1 MRKTKIL
8 TFITIILIGIT
19 LSCIPA
25 LAASLEYTRTTLYFI
40 VESANEVSV
49 FLVNEGTGTISSGS
63 GQDSTNTLNFTCPAT
78 DCAWKNVSISTG
90 ATQTDT
96 TPGITIR
103 DTGTSPVGINIS
115 VNTSLPTGTIPAS
128 CLDLRYSNNTYDST
142 PADAPAA
149 DLITTNVTLG
159 NLTATA
165 QFSVWLY
172 GNFTG
177 CQVQTTPLAFY
188 VWAYFW

>member
-8 TFITIILIGIT
+8 TFITIMVVGIT

-40 VESANEVSV
+40 VQSADEVSV
-49 FLVNEGTGTISSGS
+49 FLVGEGTGTPSGPT
-63 GQDSTNTLNFTCPAT
+63 GADTTNTLNFTCAAT
-78 DCAWKNVSISTG
+78 DCSWKNVSISIG
-90 ATQTDT
+90 GTQTDLV
-96 TPGITIR
+96 PGVSIR
-103 DTGTSPVGINIS
+103 DTGTSNVRINIS
-115 VNTSLPTGTIPAS
+115 VNTSLPGAGVTS
-128 CLDLRYSNNTYDST
+128 CLDLRYSNDTYDST
-142 PADAPAA
+142 PGNAPAA
-149 DLITTNVTLG
+149 DLFTTNVTLG
-159 NLTATA
+159 NLTATT
-165 QFSVWLY
+165 QFNVWLY